1 MHPMHWYYLL
11 PVISGLIGWILNTI
25 LLRLLFKPYQPKK
38 FIFFSFQGIL
48 PKKKQELANQLAER
62 IAEQFP
68 LNDIKAKISSP
79 EIVSVMLPAA
89 ETAIDDFLRKKLVE
103 KMPMLSMFISDRLIN
118 ELKNIFIDEIKTLF
132 PILINEY
139 ADKILNKYELKSTV
153 QSYLNNLSAEQ
164 IEIYIKKN
172 TPILKVFNWWG
183 FISGFLIGVLQL
195 CLFLIS

>member
-1 MHPMHWYYLL
+1 MHWYYLL
-11 PVISGLIGWILNTI
+11 PFISGLIGWMINTI
-25 LLRLLFKPYQPKK
+25 LLRLLFEPFQPKK

-48 PKKKQELANQLAER
+48 PKKQQQLANQLANLV
-62 IAEQFP
+62 AEQFP
-68 LNDIKAKISSP
+68 LNDIKGKILSP
-79 EIVSVMLPAA
+79 ESVSAMLPAA

-103 KMPMLSMFISDRLIN
+103 KMPMLSMFITDRLIN

-139 ADKILNKYELKSTV
+139 ADKILNKHELKSTI
-153 QSYLNNLSAEQ
+153 QNYLNNLSAEQ

-172 TPILKVFNWWG
+172 TLILKVLNWWG
-183 FISGFLIGVLQL
+183 FIIGFLIGILQL